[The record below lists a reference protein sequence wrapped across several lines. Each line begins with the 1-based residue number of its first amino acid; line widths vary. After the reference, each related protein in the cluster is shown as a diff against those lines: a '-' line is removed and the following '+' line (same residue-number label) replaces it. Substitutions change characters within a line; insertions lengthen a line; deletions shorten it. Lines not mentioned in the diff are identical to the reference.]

1 MVTEFDIIPTI
12 IGILILV
19 IPAMLLG
26 RLCEK
31 FRVSEIIGFVV
42 AGIIFGPFAIG
53 GLIPFYDEPI
63 VEMNDFMLSIWQ
75 VSGIVILFAAGLHFT
90 FHDLRRAGMKA
101 ASVGI
106 GGVIVPLVLGYFVS
120 SVIGY
125 DWQTAAIIGG
135 ALSATSIAISV
146 TALEEIRKEKT
157 TEGNILVN
165 AAVLDDV
172 LGIAILSAVLSIII
186 THSLPTAQEIAFQ
199 TIQGIGFW
207 FVILLSAVYLL
218 PKIVHV
224 ATIAHPKTL
233 ESRGINQAVALG
245 SAFGLA
251 AIAGALSLN
260 PIIGAFAAGMGLA
273 GSKLVTQVREFVGR
287 LKVIF
292 MPLFFAVIG
301 AHVNPSDIL
310 QISIFVFLAI
320 LAIAVSS
327 KIIGCGVPALLLLK
341 NKTKAFRI
349 GYGMI
354 ARGEIAFIAIGLGF
368 SHAVIDQTLYSTMV
382 IVILSTIFIAPELL
396 RLSYRK
402 DIETS

>member
-26 RLCEK
+26 RLCAK

-53 GLIPFYDEPI
+53 GLIPFYDRPVI
-63 VEMNDFMLSIWQ
+63 EMNDFMLSIWQ

-90 FHDLRRAGMKA
+90 FHDLRRAGLKA

-106 GGVIVPLVLGYFVS
+106 GGVVVPLVFGYFVS

-172 LGIAILSAVLSIII
+172 LGIAILSAVLSIIV

-207 FVILLSAVYLL
+207 FVILLSAVYVL
-218 PKIVHV
+218 PKIIHF

-273 GSKLVTQVREFVGR
+273 GSKLVVQVREFVGR

-310 QISIFVFLAI
+310 QISIFAFLAI
-320 LAIAVSS
+320 LAIAISS
-327 KIIGCGVPALLLLK
+327 KIIGCGVPASLLLK
-341 NKTKAFRI
+341 NKTKGFRI

-382 IVILSTIFIAPELL
+382 IVILSTIFIASELL

-402 DIETS
+402 EIEPS